1 MMVTAAKTSV
11 RKETYVRYQDYSN
24 SLTLSNID
32 KLSRSWVPKNY
43 TQVQKEKENFVIVLF
58 KSGKLGILTT
68 VYIVLQCMVA
78 KKCTK
83 SVMPLQRCCF
93 AQLNLTLF
101 WCSYCCCCPDIL
113 NSLKHMACFWAL
125 LYFNL
130 KKIDLFF
137 RHQVL
142 SKSFCLLNRL
152 MTLYLLWHVKIRA
165 SNGIVVTK
173 TYSTNH

>member
-1 MMVTAAKTSV
+1 MVTAAKTSV
-11 RKETYVRYQDYSN
+11 RKETYVLYQDYSN

-32 KLSRSWVPKNY
+32 KLSRSWFPKNY
-43 TQVQKEKENFVIVLF
+43 IQVQKEKENFVIVLF

-130 KKIDLFF
+130 KKLTFF
-137 RHQVL
+137 L
-142 SKSFCLLNRL
+142 DIKY
-152 MTLYLLWHVKIRA
+152 YLKV
-165 SNGIVVTK
+165 SV
-173 TYSTNH
+173 Y